1 MEKRFKE
8 DSIISEINFQITE
21 NGKMV
26 HLDWLS
32 VVFFFKL
39 SD

>member
-8 DSIISEINFQITE
+8 DTIISEINFQRTE

-32 VVFFFKL
+32 EVFLKKF
-39 SD
+39 